1 MEENKIEIV
10 DDTKKKYNKVIEV
23 MMKVRD
29 ILIKIGD
36 GTQKALK
43 QMEEVD
49 KRLGCDNKNNLQ
61 NFKPDLKK
69 IEEVLGGGYTN
80 ENKKENKE
88 KDTNSFGI

>member
-1 MEENKIEIV
+1 MGENKIEIV

-29 ILIKIGD
+29 IMVKIGD
-36 GTQKALK
+36 GAQRALK

-49 KRLGCDNKNNLQ
+49 KRLGCDNKNNI

-69 IEEVLGGGYTN
+69 LDEALGGGY

-88 KDTNSFGI
+88 ENTESFGF

>member
-1 MEENKIEIV
+1 MEEIEIV
-10 DDTKKKYNKVIEV
+10 DDTKKKYNKVIEM

-29 ILIKIGD
+29 ILVKIGD
-36 GTQKALK
+36 GAQKALK

-49 KRLGCDNKNNLQ
+49 KRLGCDNKNN

-69 IEEVLGGGYTN
+69 LDEALGGGYTN

-88 KDTNSFGI
+88 ENTNSFGF